1 MQRMEAAEK
10 ERAARRPKLSQF
22 KATLDKLW
30 QALKPSPEERIA
42 VLSELLDHA
51 DYTPELA
58 EKYEYIQAKLSARL
72 PILQVRQQCGCNAYL
87 FHFG

>member
-1 MQRMEAAEK
+1 MEFAEK

-22 KATLDKLW
+22 KATLEKLW
-30 QALKPSPEERIA
+30 QALKSSPEERIA

-58 EKYEYIQAKLSARL
+58 EKYEQVQAKLSARL
-72 PILQVRQQCGCNAYL
+72 PILQVS
-87 FHFG
+87 